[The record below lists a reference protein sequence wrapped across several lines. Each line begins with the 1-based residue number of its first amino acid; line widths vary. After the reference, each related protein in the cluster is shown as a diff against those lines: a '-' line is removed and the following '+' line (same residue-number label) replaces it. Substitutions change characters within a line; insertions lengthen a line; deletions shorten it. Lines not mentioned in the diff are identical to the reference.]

1 MIKWLREQ
9 STEMEAQLVELGW
22 RLGDCVTP
30 SDFINW
36 LEATGATLW
45 VSVEERMPKVGQ
57 EIVALYGDPLATMF
71 NGFHVAAR
79 THCAADKLWLAYWFP
94 LPPTPKQ
101 KDRSH
106 D

>member
-9 STEMEAQLVELGW
+9 NRLFLDWYDENWGW
-22 RLGDCVTP
+22 HSDP
-30 SDFINW
+30 SPRDFIDW
-36 LEATGATLW
+36 FEATGASPW

>member
-1 MIKWLREQ
+1 MIEWLREQ

-45 VSVEERMPKVGQ
+45 VSVEAAKT
-57 EIVALYGDPLATMF
+57 ALVLCKEGE
-71 NGFHVAAR
+71 
-79 THCAADKLWLAYWFP
+79 
-94 LPPTPKQ
+94 
-101 KDRSH
+101 
-106 D
+106 